1 MAELIEKS
9 YVARIN
15 VDGIVEYSSRPGT
28 YILPIELKPPPE
40 SRWVNIFLNEHKL
53 YDHSNKRSV
62 VDVSRNEI
70 MLNVMVTDDFQA
82 QYDIIKEV
90 VENTNMAVDRE
101 NKKIADEKEKIRS
114 QEEEKAEVIRS
125 IKEKVREVK

>member
-1 MAELIEKS
+1 MTELIEKA
-9 YVARIN
+9 YAGGIN
-15 VDGIVEYSSRPGT
+15 IDGIVEYSSRPGT
-28 YILPIELKPPPE
+28 YILPIKLKPPPE
-40 SRWVNIFLNEHKL
+40 SRWMSIFLNECKL
-53 YDHSNKRSV
+53 CGHSNKRSV
-62 VDVSRNEI
+62 VDASRDEI
-70 MLNVMVTDDFQA
+70 RLNIMATDDLQA

-125 IKEKVREVK
+125 IKEKAREVK